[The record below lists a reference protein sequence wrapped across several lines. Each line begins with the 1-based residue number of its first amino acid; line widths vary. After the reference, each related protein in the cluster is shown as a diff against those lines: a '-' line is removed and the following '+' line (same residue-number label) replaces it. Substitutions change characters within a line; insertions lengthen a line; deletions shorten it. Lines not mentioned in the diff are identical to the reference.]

1 MIVKVK
7 EPLDTEY
14 KYFRSDLNLFFF
26 GGRFTIGN
34 LKDKCPNLCKNKDK
48 RCMDCVEYSMFE
60 KKENEK

>member
-1 MIVKVK
+1 MFSFTVVI
-7 EPLDTEY
+7 E
-14 KYFRSDLNLFFF
+14 RSDLNLFFF

-60 KKENEK
+60 KKENEKSNTM